1 MAQPPDGFELLAH
14 VVEAATLLSQAA
26 DADAFF
32 ERVLTSA
39 RRLTGAEAGTIFL
52 RHQDDLRFVVVQN
65 DVLAARAGQR
75 EIRRLLQD
83 DVLPVDASSLA
94 GQVALSGAVVNVADA
109 YAVSAEDAGRFNP
122 TVDRKTGY
130 VTCSVL
136 AVPLE
141 APGGEIVGV
150 LELLNALGDEGA
162 IVPFDPAYEIPVR
175 WLAAQAAAVAVRA
188 AGTSRIRRDDLTGL
202 PGRDYFLQRIEEEI
216 QRHTR
221 FGHPFAVM
229 LVSLDRLP
237 ELDEREGRDVAHA
250 VVRGVGQRLTKL
262 SRQLTVLARYDADTF
277 GVLLPNA
284 TGEAALGYARRIK
297 RTVEGEPIGLDPLTA
312 TVAVVSV
319 PSDGTGVDAVID
331 IAEFRRREGR
341 RAGGNTIKAG

>member
-14 VVEAATLLSQAA
+14 VVEAATLLSQETEA
-26 DADAFF
+26 DSFF

-52 RHQDDLRFVVVQN
+52 RRGDELRFVVVQN

-75 EIRRLLQD
+75 EVQRLLQED
-83 DVLPVDASSLA
+83 ALAVDASSLA

-109 YAVSAEDAGRFNP
+109 YSVGDEDAGRFNP
-122 TVDRKTGY
+122 AVDRKTGY

-150 LELLNALGDEGA
+150 LELLNALADEGA
-162 IVPFDPAYEIPVR
+162 IVPFDPAYEVPVR

-188 AGTSRIRRDDLTGL
+188 AGTSRIRRDELTGL
-202 PGRDYFLQRIEEEI
+202 PARDHFLQRIDEEI
-216 QRHTR
+216 LRYTR

-229 LVSLDRLP
+229 LVSLDRLD
-237 ELDEREGRDVAHA
+237 ELAEREGREVADA
-250 VVRGVGQRLTKL
+250 VVRGVGARLTRL

-277 GVLLPNA
+277 GVLLPSA
-284 TGEAALGYARRIK
+284 TAEAALGYGRRIK

-319 PSDGTGVDAVID
+319 PNDGTRVDAVIEL
-331 IAEFRRREGR
+331 AEFRRREGR
-341 RAGGNTIKAG
+341 RLGGNTIRSR